1 MSTIVRGCVGN
12 DAARV
17 REGVMYCEI
26 GWHVQQRSE
35 ATTYAVI
42 LWSQF
47 VEMSLDTNF
56 LSETAM

>member
-1 MSTIVRGCVGN
+1 
-12 DAARV
+12 
-17 REGVMYCEI
+17 MYCEI

-47 VEMSLDTNF
+47 VEMSLDANF